1 MELNM
6 ADEKKKRADKNN
18 KGLVTIAQENAS
30 NTLRSLAQAIK
41 NGTVSN
47 YEFSQASDGSIRFQ
61 ADSPDGTQRV
71 IQTQQNAN
79 GYQRTSTERIQ
90 KQSPEDRRQT
100 VKHLIGEGLTQS
112 QIAQRTLYSQK
123 TISNDVRRLREDGEL

>member
-6 ADEKKKRADKNN
+6 VDEKRNGVDKNN
-18 KGLVTIAQENAS
+18 NELVTIAQENAS
-30 NTLRSLAQAIK
+30 KTLRELAKAIE
-41 NGTVSN
+41 NGTVSR
-47 YEFSQASDGSIRFQ
+47 YKFSQENVGRICFQ

-79 GYQRTSTERIQ
+79 GYQRISTERIQ
-90 KQSPEDRRQT
+90 KQSPVERRQI
-100 VKHLIGEGLTQS
+100 VKQLIDEGHTQS

-123 TISNDVRRLREDGEL
+123 TISNDVRRLREDNEL